1 MYTHLKGVFG
11 GSGRDLMGTMEV
23 GKEIIRLTNKEPTQ
37 IIVLYLGTAS
47 YDALSPK
54 TAQTAY
60 LASCGCEITS
70 LDLVFPPLPS
80 HEDIC
85 SLIERA
91 DVIMVSGG
99 NTLYALD
106 SWSKLGVDVRLR
118 EAIQRGAVM
127 CGGSA
132 GLICWFEGG
141 HSDSMDPTTFK
152 NPATPTSWQYIR
164 VQGMGFLPGLV
175 CPHHDQVQSNGILR
189 SEDFDKMLVR
199 HSGEVGIGFDH
210 WAFIVIEGGN
220 FKQFS
225 QRANAG
231 IWLKKV
237 DEDGILHATSLPVT
251 GRLVDC
257 FSPAQFIQKD
267 PLVDVCRSQNP
278 VPF

>member
-91 DVIMVSGG
+91 
-99 NTLYALD
+99 
-106 SWSKLGVDVRLR
+106 
-118 EAIQRGAVM
+118 
-127 CGGSA
+127 
-132 GLICWFEGG
+132 
-141 HSDSMDPTTFK
+141 
-152 NPATPTSWQYIR
+152 
-164 VQGMGFLPGLV
+164 GLV